1 MGRAARVVVHSEA
14 AGSDVCSLQ
23 ALVRKVPTV
32 APSLSYLG
40 GERSLK
46 DEKSRILSQGP
57 ELLDCGKA
65 SLFRNT
71 KFVLSTLSV
80 KRPVQ

>member
-32 APSLSYLG
+32 APSLPYLG
-40 GERSLK
+40 GEQSLK
-46 DEKSRILSQGP
+46 DEKSRIVSQGP
-57 ELLDCGKA
+57 
-65 SLFRNT
+65 
-71 KFVLSTLSV
+71 
-80 KRPVQ
+80 

>member
-1 MGRAARVVVHSEA
+1 VERAAQAVVHSEA

-23 ALVRKVPTV
+23 ALARKVPTV

-40 GERSLK
+40 GEQSLK
-46 DEKSRILSQGP
+46 DEKSRIVSRDP
-57 ELLDCGKA
+57 ELLYCGIA

-71 KFVLSTLSV
+71 QFRLSTLFV
-80 KRPVQ
+80 

>member
-1 MGRAARVVVHSEA
+1 MGRAARAVVHSEA

-32 APSLSYLG
+32 APSLPYLG
-40 GERSLK
+40 GEQSLE

-65 SLFRNT
+65 SLFRNMQFILSIL
-71 KFVLSTLSV
+71 FV
-80 KRPVQ
+80 